1 MMHSKKINAV
11 VVICD
16 SKSGNPFRDYIE
28 KTEFSK
34 REANVYLP
42 FDTEYSILIKNN
54 NDRRI
59 ALSIEIDGVVFPNR
73 IVIEAYQSQRIER
86 FIEIASKFKFVSINN
101 EHVSDPTSKKN
112 GVVKL
117 TAVLEKIDAVNKIN
131 WYDVSTDDVFKIYQK
146 SDYTGL
152 KRNIELDSFTT
163 NCVYTT
169 DCFNNLDES
178 GATISGSKSN
188 QVFTETTWSGDDVSS
203 EYTFIFNLKPIKK
216 EFTKEELDE
225 LLLLEKL
232 QTKYQHVDI
241 KKLNKKEN
249 VKMKA
254 EIISIL
260 DCSGSMYSIQKDTIG
275 GYNQFIKEQN
285 KLFGDNILTSLILFS
300 DRYET
305 IYSGLKIK
313 DVPELTSSTYIPSGS
328 TALLDTVCDIIDKT
342 GERLAKLPENDRPEK
357 VIISILTD
365 GEENASKRFKA
376 EDLKSKIEHQRSKY
390 NWEFI
395 FLGANQDSFKI
406 AQTYGISRDFTA
418 NFCADSKGIS
428 DAYQT
433 ISCYVSNYVKD

>member
-73 IVIEAYQSQRIER
+73 IVIGAYQSQRIER

-117 TAVLEKIDAVNKIN
+117 TAVLETDIVNKIN

-169 DCFNNLDES
+169 DCFDNLDES

-225 LLLLEKL
+225 LSLLEKL

-260 DCSGSMYSIQKDTIG
+260 DCSGSMYYK
-275 GYNQFIKEQN
+275 N
-285 KLFGDNILTSLILFS
+285 L
-300 DRYET
+300 
-305 IYSGLKIK
+305 
-313 DVPELTSSTYIPSGS
+313 
-328 TALLDTVCDIIDKT
+328 
-342 GERLAKLPENDRPEK
+342 
-357 VIISILTD
+357 
-365 GEENASKRFKA
+365 
-376 EDLKSKIEHQRSKY
+376 
-390 NWEFI
+390 
-395 FLGANQDSFKI
+395 
-406 AQTYGISRDFTA
+406 
-418 NFCADSKGIS
+418 
-428 DAYQT
+428 
-433 ISCYVSNYVKD
+433 